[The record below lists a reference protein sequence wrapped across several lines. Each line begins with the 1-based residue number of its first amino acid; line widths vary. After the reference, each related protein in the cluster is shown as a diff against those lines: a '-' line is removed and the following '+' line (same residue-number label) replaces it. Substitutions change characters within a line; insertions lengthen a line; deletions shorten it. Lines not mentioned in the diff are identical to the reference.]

1 MTNGIT
7 YVTPDPCPHCGG
19 RVSTGIAGDE
29 DSEKYMYV
37 CGQCDTWF
45 EQKGY
50 PTTSKRYVT
59 EESEVD
65 SLRAR
70 VAGLEAWQKEVAN
83 GLGYL
88 NQPEG
93 QAGYEVA
100 APRVIIHDWHEAEAF
115 QERYREALERIRDRD
130 VLFDESM
137 SEIAAEA
144 LKN

>member
-1 MTNGIT
+1 MNNGIT

-59 EESEVD
+59 EETEVNA
-65 SLRAR
+65 LRAR
-70 VAGLEAWQKEVAN
+70 VAELQSQRDQSLSM
-83 GLGYL
+83 LGAIISSAGGIYHIPDHML
-88 NQPEG
+88 QV
-93 QAGYEVA
+93 GYE
-100 APRVIIHDWHEAEAF
+100 F
-115 QERYREALERIRDRD
+115 KSERGDNETIVCARK
-130 VLFDESM
+130 V
-137 SEIAAEA
+137 
-144 LKN
+144 

>member
-19 RVSTGIAGDE
+19 RVSTGMSGDE
-29 DSEKYMYV
+29 DGERYMYV

-65 SLRAR
+65 CLRAR
-70 VAGLEAWQKEVAN
+70 VAELET
-83 GLGYL
+83 
-88 NQPEG
+88 
-93 QAGYEVA
+93 
-100 APRVIIHDWHEAEAF
+100 
-115 QERYREALERIRDRD
+115 RIRHIGEWNKHGAND
-130 VLFDESM
+130 LQ
-137 SEIAAEA
+137 IAAEVVFA
-144 LKN
+144 LTTNN